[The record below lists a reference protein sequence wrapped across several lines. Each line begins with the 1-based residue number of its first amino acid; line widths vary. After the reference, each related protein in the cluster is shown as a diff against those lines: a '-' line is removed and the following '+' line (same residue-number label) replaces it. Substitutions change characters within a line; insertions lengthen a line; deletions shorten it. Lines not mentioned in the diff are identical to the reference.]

1 MFDMKTDA
9 YFILIFMLYGIGDIV
24 LALITE
30 DFHFVSDF
38 MYLFCMLAFLLIH
51 GAIAAF
57 VLKSFLNARIIKTI
71 LLLDVVFLGVAL
83 LLEYIVKGN
92 VLTAASEIM
101 ITPAILQSLTL
112 RALYNEIKDENN
124 EI

>member
-30 DFHFVSDF
+30 DFHSVSDF

-57 VLKSFLNARIIKTI
+57 VLKSCFNAHIIKAI

-92 VLTAASEIM
+92 VLTAVSEIM

-124 EI
+124 ET